1 MIRSIMLSLVTILMG
16 IAPLTAVYA
25 ADDLCPEVDDAKRST
40 PNDVAGVQSDI
51 DRLNLCVERAKLL
64 KQLDDIAKQRADT
77 LAKITGAGLGSFPG
91 VSGVGMPPLPAGSLP
106 PLPTTLDTSP
116 LKPGE
121 KRINAAQ
128 GAPLNGTETASVA
141 VAPSD
146 TWKIRKIWGQ
156 AGGVAGAT
164 MKAQISNGS
173 GSLLNVI
180 KGDPLPDGK
189 VVEAVSIKGVTLS
202 QNGKII
208 DLSWDSTDDSGTAA
222 GSNDLQ
228 TTP

>member
-1 MIRSIMLSLVTILMG
+1 MIRSVMLFIITILLGVMPMS
-16 IAPLTAVYA
+16 IAHA
-25 ADDLCPEVDDAKRST
+25 ADELCPEVEDAKHDT

-64 KQLDDIAKQRADT
+64 KQLDDIAKSRADT
-77 LAKITGAGLGSFPG
+77 LAKITGGGTGAFPA
-91 VSGVGMPPLPAGSLP
+91 GVGGGILPLPAGSLS
-106 PLPTTLDTSP
+106 PLPVINNSP
-116 LKPGE
+116 IKAGE
-121 KRINAAQ
+121 TRINAPA
-128 GAPLNGTETASVA
+128 GAPLSNTPDAPSVA
-141 VAPSD
+141 VIPSD

-156 AGGVAGAT
+156 AGGVSGAT
-164 MKAQISNGS
+164 MKAQLSNGT
-173 GSLLNVI
+173 GSLLNVQ

-208 DLSWDSTDDSGTAA
+208 DLSWDSSTDSEAA